1 MSNTHAIQGQAAP
14 EATRFASF
22 IVTGGIAAGVN
33 VLSRYVLSLAI
44 PYEIAVA
51 IAYLFGMTTA
61 FLLARRFVFADS
73 GRPWWSEYG
82 RFALVNVASFIQ
94 VWLVSVLLARV
105 LFPNIG
111 FEWHAEDVAH
121 VIGVASPIVLSYY
134 LHKHFSFKS
143 KQR

>member
-1 MSNTHAIQGQAAP
+1 MTNAQVAQVQAAP
-14 EATRFASF
+14 EASRFASF

-33 VLSRYVLSLAI
+33 VLSRAALSQAL
-44 PYEIAVA
+44 PYEVAVA
-51 IAYLFGMTTA
+51 VAYLFGMTTA
-61 FLLARRFVFADS
+61 FLLARRFVFAES

-82 RFALVNVASFIQ
+82 RFALVNVASFVQ

-105 LFPNIG
+105 LFPYIG
-111 FEWHAEDVAH
+111 FDWHAEDVAH

-143 KQR
+143 K